1 MRPIINTIHAATTGI
16 SKFLDRLIR
25 PLFDRYTRQTTI
37 IDGVDLLHRLHTYIS
52 KGYLTTSTLFV
63 TFDITN
69 LYTMLP
75 QEESLII
82 LGEFLREYHAT
93 SIEGISIETILELAR
108 LVLLNNTFV
117 FEKKFYRQI
126 IGGAMGSPFTLTLA
140 NIFMWKWQKQAIL
153 LQLSTSELYGRYVFH
168 SSSFDEDRI
177 VLPLIYLVISM
188 MFSLLGMNPKQKS
201 NHC

>member
-1 MRPIINTIHAATTGI
+1 MRPIVNTIHAATTRI

-25 PLFDRYTRQTTI
+25 PLFDRYARETTI
-37 IDGVDLLHRLHTYIS
+37 IDGVDLLHRLQTYIS

-75 QEESLII
+75 QEESLVI
-82 LGEFLREYHAT
+82 LGEFLREYHRT
-93 SIEGISIETILELAR
+93 SIEGISIETIIELAR
-108 LVLLNNTFV
+108 LVLQHNTFI

-140 NIFMWKWQKQAIL
+140 NIFMWKWQKEAIL
-153 LQLSTSELYGRYVFH
+153 LHLPSFELYGRF
-168 SSSFDEDRI
+168 
-177 VLPLIYLVISM
+177 VLFLFI
-188 MFSLLGMNPKQKS
+188 
-201 NHC
+201 